1 MGDFF
6 MEDNYLIQSKIHTRA
21 IVTLMENI
29 VAKKSASI
37 SDYHDIFIH
46 WISWFHVN
54 EAMYEN
60 LSDPNKGEHLEVIL
74 AKLRVTTPG
83 FESCARTLLNDIVSI
98 MSIYRSNTEFFSSL
112 YQNRETLRDMMWDH
126 VNELDKKFDPTIEIL
141 AKRRKVDYELE
152 RLLCMY
158 RRDTK
163 MYYKALDEL
172 ETKYTVTINPDNPQF
187 WFSQSEDMYREH
199 DKKYNEFLNY
209 KGRCMTSVSSNYA
222 ECAFMTAE
230 RIHNSKASREEIA
243 LSLEGTWDEDL
254 LFMLKQSLDAYDFF
268 LSQVSDCD
276 TEIEKLLSLYGAR
289 IDSDNA
295 ELVRCKRKKSRSKNA
310 PKMDIENF
318 AYQLWGV
325 NVFEIPGL
333 KDTAV
338 MHLIGEL
345 GHDFIDKFESAEK
358 FSSWCNLAP
367 NNKISG
373 GKILSSRLMKRKNPV
388 GQIFRTAAAPLAR
401 DKGEIGNYYR
411 RMKAKSGAL
420 QANVA
425 TAHKMAKIFYTMVKN
440 KVAYDARKV
449 GLNERELTERKIA
462 KLERALTRL
471 KNAS

>member
-1 MGDFF
+1 MKNQARMIKSQDG
-6 MEDNYLIQSKIHTRA
+6 NKLA
-21 IVTLMENI
+21 IVNPNAAGIDIADTEMQVCVPEDRDGENNRRFGSFTQDLNTIVDWLKDCRITTVAMEATGIYYLSLFLKLQDAGIDVLLANPQD
-29 VAKKSASI
+29 VK
-37 SDYHDIFIH
+37 
-46 WISWFHVN
+46 
-54 EAMYEN
+54 N
-60 LSDPNKGEHLEVIL
+60 LSGRKTDAADAEWLMVLHRYGLLKPCYQ
-74 AKLRVTTPG
+74 PG
-83 FESCARTLLNDIVSI
+83 NVARQIRNLTRQ
-98 MSIYRSNTEFFSSL
+98 RSNLIRMAEKEVQYMQKAMEQMNIKLSTVIADITGLSG
-112 YQNRETLRDMMWDH
+112 RKIITAI
-126 VNELDKKFDPTIEIL
+126 LDGQ
-141 AKRRKVDYELE
+141 
-152 RLLCMY
+152 
-158 RRDTK
+158 RDT
-163 MYYKALDEL
+163 YALASLAE
-172 ETKYTVTINPDNPQF
+172 
-187 WFSQSEDMYREH
+187 
-199 DKKYNEFLNY
+199 
-209 KGRCMTSVSSNYA
+209 SN
-222 ECAFMTAE
+222 C
-230 RIHNSKASREEIA
+230 KASQEEIA

-289 IDSDNA
+289 IDSANA

-373 GKILSSRLMKRKNPV
+373 GKILSSKIMKRKNPV

-401 DKGEIGNYYR
+401 DKGEMGNYYR

-440 KVAYDARKV
+440 KVAYDASKV

>member
-1 MGDFF
+1 MKNQARMIKSQDG
-6 MEDNYLIQSKIHTRA
+6 NKLA
-21 IVTLMENI
+21 IVNPNAAGIDIADTEMQVCVPEDRDGENNRRFGSFTQDLNTIVDWLKDCRITTVAMEATGIYYLSLFLKLQDAGIDVLLANPQDVKNLSGRKTDAADAEWLMVLHRYGLLKPCYQPGNVARQIRNLTRQRSNLIRMAEKEVQYMQKAMEQMNI
-29 VAKKSASI
+29 KLSTVI
-37 SDYHDIFIH
+37 SDITG
-46 WISWFHVN
+46 
-54 EAMYEN
+54 
-60 LSDPNKGEHLEVIL
+60 LSGRKIITAIL
-74 AKLRVTTPG
+74 DG
-83 FESCARTLLNDIVSI
+83 
-98 MSIYRSNTEFFSSL
+98 
-112 YQNRETLRDMMWDH
+112 Q
-126 VNELDKKFDPTIEIL
+126 
-141 AKRRKVDYELE
+141 
-152 RLLCMY
+152 
-158 RRDTK
+158 RDT
-163 MYYKALDEL
+163 YALASLAE
-172 ETKYTVTINPDNPQF
+172 
-187 WFSQSEDMYREH
+187 
-199 DKKYNEFLNY
+199 
-209 KGRCMTSVSSNYA
+209 SN
-222 ECAFMTAE
+222 C
-230 RIHNSKASREEIA
+230 KASQEEIA

-289 IDSDNA
+289 IDSANA

-373 GKILSSRLMKRKNPV
+373 GKILSSKIMKRKNPV

-401 DKGEIGNYYR
+401 DKGEMGNYYR

-420 QANVA
+420 QASVA

-440 KVAYDARKV
+440 KVAYDASKV
-449 GLNERELTERKIA
+449 GLNERELT
-462 KLERALTRL
+462 
-471 KNAS
+471 

>member
-1 MGDFF
+1 MKNQARMIKSQDG
-6 MEDNYLIQSKIHTRA
+6 NKLA
-21 IVTLMENI
+21 IVNPNAAGIDIADTEMQVCVPEDRDGENNRRFGSFTQDLNTIVDWLKDCRITTVAMEATGIYYLSLFLKLQDARIDVLLANPQDVKNLSGRKTDAADAEWLMVLHRYGLLKPCYQPGNVARQIRNLTRQRSNLIRMAEKEVQYMQKAMEQMNI
-29 VAKKSASI
+29 KLSTVI
-37 SDYHDIFIH
+37 SDITG
-46 WISWFHVN
+46 
-54 EAMYEN
+54 
-60 LSDPNKGEHLEVIL
+60 LSGRKIITAIL
-74 AKLRVTTPG
+74 DG
-83 FESCARTLLNDIVSI
+83 
-98 MSIYRSNTEFFSSL
+98 
-112 YQNRETLRDMMWDH
+112 Q
-126 VNELDKKFDPTIEIL
+126 
-141 AKRRKVDYELE
+141 
-152 RLLCMY
+152 
-158 RRDTK
+158 RDT
-163 MYYKALDEL
+163 YALASLAE
-172 ETKYTVTINPDNPQF
+172 
-187 WFSQSEDMYREH
+187 
-199 DKKYNEFLNY
+199 
-209 KGRCMTSVSSNYA
+209 SN
-222 ECAFMTAE
+222 C
-230 RIHNSKASREEIA
+230 KASQEEIA

-289 IDSDNA
+289 IDSANA

-373 GKILSSRLMKRKNPV
+373 GKILSSKIMKRKNPV

-401 DKGEIGNYYR
+401 DKGEMGNYYR

-440 KVAYDARKV
+440 KVAYDASKV

>member
-1 MGDFF
+1 MKNQARMIKSQDG
-6 MEDNYLIQSKIHTRA
+6 NKLA
-21 IVTLMENI
+21 IVNPNAAGIDIADTEMQVCVPEDRDGENNRRFGSFTQDLNTIVDWLKDCRITTVAMEATGIYYLSLFLKLQDAGIDVLLANPQDVKNLSGRKTDAADAEWLMVLHRYGLLKPCYQPGNVARQIRNLTRQRSNLIRMAEKEVQYMQKAMEQMNI
-29 VAKKSASI
+29 KLSTVI
-37 SDYHDIFIH
+37 SDITG
-46 WISWFHVN
+46 
-54 EAMYEN
+54 
-60 LSDPNKGEHLEVIL
+60 LSGRKIITAIL
-74 AKLRVTTPG
+74 DG
-83 FESCARTLLNDIVSI
+83 
-98 MSIYRSNTEFFSSL
+98 
-112 YQNRETLRDMMWDH
+112 Q
-126 VNELDKKFDPTIEIL
+126 
-141 AKRRKVDYELE
+141 
-152 RLLCMY
+152 
-158 RRDTK
+158 RDT
-163 MYYKALDEL
+163 YALASLAE
-172 ETKYTVTINPDNPQF
+172 
-187 WFSQSEDMYREH
+187 
-199 DKKYNEFLNY
+199 
-209 KGRCMTSVSSNYA
+209 SN
-222 ECAFMTAE
+222 C
-230 RIHNSKASREEIA
+230 KASQEEIA

-289 IDSDNA
+289 IDSANA

-373 GKILSSRLMKRKNPV
+373 GKILSSKIMKRKNPV

-401 DKGEIGNYYR
+401 DKGEMGNYYR

-440 KVAYDARKV
+440 KVAYDASKV

-462 KLERALTRL
+462 KLERA
-471 KNAS
+471 

>member
-1 MGDFF
+1 MKNQARMIKSQDG
-6 MEDNYLIQSKIHTRA
+6 NKLA
-21 IVTLMENI
+21 IVNPNAAGIDIADTEMQVCVPEDRDGENNRRFGSFTQDLNTIVDWLKDCRITTVAMEATGIYYLSLFLKLQDAGIDVLLANPQDVKNLSGRKTDAADAEWLMVLHRYGLLTPCYQPGNVARQIRNLTRQRSNLIRMAEKEVQYMQKAMEQMNI
-29 VAKKSASI
+29 KLSTVI
-37 SDYHDIFIH
+37 SDITG
-46 WISWFHVN
+46 
-54 EAMYEN
+54 
-60 LSDPNKGEHLEVIL
+60 LSGRKIITAIL
-74 AKLRVTTPG
+74 DG
-83 FESCARTLLNDIVSI
+83 
-98 MSIYRSNTEFFSSL
+98 
-112 YQNRETLRDMMWDH
+112 Q
-126 VNELDKKFDPTIEIL
+126 
-141 AKRRKVDYELE
+141 
-152 RLLCMY
+152 
-158 RRDTK
+158 RDT
-163 MYYKALDEL
+163 YALASLAE
-172 ETKYTVTINPDNPQF
+172 
-187 WFSQSEDMYREH
+187 
-199 DKKYNEFLNY
+199 
-209 KGRCMTSVSSNYA
+209 SN
-222 ECAFMTAE
+222 C
-230 RIHNSKASREEIA
+230 KASQEEIA

-289 IDSDNA
+289 IDSANA

-373 GKILSSRLMKRKNPV
+373 GKILSSKIMKRKNPV

-401 DKGEIGNYYR
+401 DKGEMGNYYR

-440 KVAYDARKV
+440 KVAYDASKV

>member
-1 MGDFF
+1 MKNQARMIKSQDG
-6 MEDNYLIQSKIHTRA
+6 NKLA
-21 IVTLMENI
+21 IVNPNAAGIDIADTEMQVCVPEDRDGENNRRFGSFTQDLNTIVDWLKDCRITTVAMEATGIYYLSLFLKLQDAGIDVLLANPQDVKNLSGRKTDAADAEWLMVLHRYGLLKPCYQPGNVARQIRNLTRQRSNLIRMAEKEVQYMQKAMEQMNI
-29 VAKKSASI
+29 KLSTVI
-37 SDYHDIFIH
+37 SDITG
-46 WISWFHVN
+46 
-54 EAMYEN
+54 
-60 LSDPNKGEHLEVIL
+60 LSGRKIITAIL
-74 AKLRVTTPG
+74 DG
-83 FESCARTLLNDIVSI
+83 
-98 MSIYRSNTEFFSSL
+98 
-112 YQNRETLRDMMWDH
+112 Q
-126 VNELDKKFDPTIEIL
+126 
-141 AKRRKVDYELE
+141 
-152 RLLCMY
+152 
-158 RRDTK
+158 RDT
-163 MYYKALDEL
+163 YALASLAE
-172 ETKYTVTINPDNPQF
+172 
-187 WFSQSEDMYREH
+187 
-199 DKKYNEFLNY
+199 
-209 KGRCMTSVSSNYA
+209 SN
-222 ECAFMTAE
+222 C
-230 RIHNSKASREEIA
+230 KASQEEIA

-268 LSQVSDCD
+268 LSQISDCD

-289 IDSDNA
+289 IDSANA

-373 GKILSSRLMKRKNPV
+373 GKILSSKIMKRKNPV

-401 DKGEIGNYYR
+401 DKGEMGNYYR

-440 KVAYDARKV
+440 KVAYDASKV

>member
-1 MGDFF
+1 MKNQARMIKSQDGNKLAIINPNAAGIDIADTEMQVCVPEDRDGENNRRFGSF
-6 MEDNYLIQSKIHTRA
+6 TQDLNTIVDWLKDCQITTVAMEATGIYYLSLFLKLQDAGIDVLLANPQDVKNLSGRKTDAADAEWLMVLHRYGLLKPCYQPGNAARQIRNLTRQRSNLIRMA
-21 IVTLMENI
+21 EKEVQYMQKAMEQMNI
-29 VAKKSASI
+29 KLSTVI
-37 SDYHDIFIH
+37 SDITG
-46 WISWFHVN
+46 
-54 EAMYEN
+54 
-60 LSDPNKGEHLEVIL
+60 LSGRKIITAILE
-74 AKLRVTTPG
+74 G
-83 FESCARTLLNDIVSI
+83 
-98 MSIYRSNTEFFSSL
+98 
-112 YQNRETLRDMMWDH
+112 Q
-126 VNELDKKFDPTIEIL
+126 
-141 AKRRKVDYELE
+141 
-152 RLLCMY
+152 
-158 RRDTK
+158 RDT
-163 MYYKALDEL
+163 YALASLAE
-172 ETKYTVTINPDNPQF
+172 
-187 WFSQSEDMYREH
+187 
-199 DKKYNEFLNY
+199 
-209 KGRCMTSVSSNYA
+209 SN
-222 ECAFMTAE
+222 C
-230 RIHNSKASREEIA
+230 KASREELA
-243 LSLEGTWDEDL
+243 LSLEGTWDDDL

-268 LSQVSDCD
+268 LSQVADCD

-373 GKILSSRLMKRKNPV
+373 GKILSSKIMKRKNPV

-401 DKGEIGNYYR
+401 DKGEMGNYYR

-440 KVAYDARKV
+440 KVAYDASKV

>member
-1 MGDFF
+1 MKNQARMIKSQDG
-6 MEDNYLIQSKIHTRA
+6 NKLA
-21 IVTLMENI
+21 IVNPNAAGIDIADTEMQVCVPEDRDGENNRRFGSFTQDLNTIVDWLKDCRITTVAMEATGIYYLSLFLKLQDAGIDVLLANPQDVKNLSGRKTDAADAEWLMVLHRYGLLKPCYQPGNVARQIRNLTRQRSNLIRMAEKEVQYMQKAMEQMNI
-29 VAKKSASI
+29 KLSTVI
-37 SDYHDIFIH
+37 SDITG
-46 WISWFHVN
+46 
-54 EAMYEN
+54 
-60 LSDPNKGEHLEVIL
+60 LSGRKIITAIL
-74 AKLRVTTPG
+74 DG
-83 FESCARTLLNDIVSI
+83 
-98 MSIYRSNTEFFSSL
+98 
-112 YQNRETLRDMMWDH
+112 Q
-126 VNELDKKFDPTIEIL
+126 
-141 AKRRKVDYELE
+141 
-152 RLLCMY
+152 
-158 RRDTK
+158 RDT
-163 MYYKALDEL
+163 YALASLAE
-172 ETKYTVTINPDNPQF
+172 
-187 WFSQSEDMYREH
+187 
-199 DKKYNEFLNY
+199 
-209 KGRCMTSVSSNYA
+209 SN
-222 ECAFMTAE
+222 C
-230 RIHNSKASREEIA
+230 KASQEEIA

-289 IDSDNA
+289 IDSANA

-373 GKILSSRLMKRKNPV
+373 GKILSSKIMKRKNPV
-388 GQIFRTAAAPLAR
+388 GQIYRTAAAPLAR
-401 DKGEIGNYYR
+401 DKGEMGNYYR

-440 KVAYDARKV
+440 KVAYDASKV

>member
-1 MGDFF
+1 MKNQARMIKSQDG
-6 MEDNYLIQSKIHTRA
+6 NKLA
-21 IVTLMENI
+21 IVNPNAAGIDIADTEMQVCVPEDRDGENNRRFGSFTQDLNTIVDWLKDCRITTVAMEATGIYYLYLFLKLQDAGIDVLLANPQDVKNLSGRKTDAADAEWLMVLHRYGLLKPCYQPGNVARQIRNLTRQRSNLIRMAEKEVQYMQKAMEQMNI
-29 VAKKSASI
+29 KLSTVI
-37 SDYHDIFIH
+37 SDITG
-46 WISWFHVN
+46 
-54 EAMYEN
+54 
-60 LSDPNKGEHLEVIL
+60 LSGRKIITAIL
-74 AKLRVTTPG
+74 DG
-83 FESCARTLLNDIVSI
+83 
-98 MSIYRSNTEFFSSL
+98 
-112 YQNRETLRDMMWDH
+112 Q
-126 VNELDKKFDPTIEIL
+126 
-141 AKRRKVDYELE
+141 
-152 RLLCMY
+152 
-158 RRDTK
+158 RDT
-163 MYYKALDEL
+163 YALASLAE
-172 ETKYTVTINPDNPQF
+172 
-187 WFSQSEDMYREH
+187 
-199 DKKYNEFLNY
+199 
-209 KGRCMTSVSSNYA
+209 SN
-222 ECAFMTAE
+222 C
-230 RIHNSKASREEIA
+230 KASQEEIA

-289 IDSDNA
+289 IDSANA

-373 GKILSSRLMKRKNPV
+373 GKILSSKIMKRKNPV

-401 DKGEIGNYYR
+401 DKGEMGNYYR

-440 KVAYDARKV
+440 KVAYDASKV

>member
-1 MGDFF
+1 MIKYQDG
-6 MEDNYLIQSKIHTRA
+6 NKLA
-21 IVTLMENI
+21 IVNPNAAGIDIADTEMQVCVPEDRDGENNRRFGSFTQDLNTIVDWLKDCRITTVAMEATGIYYLSLFLKLQDAGIDVLLANPQDVKNLSGRKTDAADAEWLMVLHRYGLLKPCYQPGNVARQIRNLTRQRSNLIRMAEKEVQYMQKAMEQMNI
-29 VAKKSASI
+29 KLSTVI
-37 SDYHDIFIH
+37 SDITG
-46 WISWFHVN
+46 
-54 EAMYEN
+54 
-60 LSDPNKGEHLEVIL
+60 LSGRKIITAIL
-74 AKLRVTTPG
+74 DG
-83 FESCARTLLNDIVSI
+83 
-98 MSIYRSNTEFFSSL
+98 
-112 YQNRETLRDMMWDH
+112 Q
-126 VNELDKKFDPTIEIL
+126 
-141 AKRRKVDYELE
+141 
-152 RLLCMY
+152 
-158 RRDTK
+158 RDT
-163 MYYKALDEL
+163 YALASLAE
-172 ETKYTVTINPDNPQF
+172 
-187 WFSQSEDMYREH
+187 
-199 DKKYNEFLNY
+199 
-209 KGRCMTSVSSNYA
+209 SN
-222 ECAFMTAE
+222 C
-230 RIHNSKASREEIA
+230 KASQEEIA

-254 LFMLKQSLDAYDFF
+254 LFMLEQSLDAYDFF

-289 IDSDNA
+289 IDSANA

-373 GKILSSRLMKRKNPV
+373 GKILSSKIMKRKNPV

-401 DKGEIGNYYR
+401 DKGEMGNYYR

-440 KVAYDARKV
+440 KVAYYASKV
-449 GLNERELTERKIA
+449 GLN
-462 KLERALTRL
+462 
-471 KNAS
+471 

>member
-1 MGDFF
+1 MKNQARMIKSQDG
-6 MEDNYLIQSKIHTRA
+6 NKLA
-21 IVTLMENI
+21 IVNPNAAGIDIADTEMQVCVPEDRDGENNRRFGSFTQDLNTIVDWLKDCRITTVAMEATGIYYLSLFLKLQDAGIDVLLANPQDVKNLSGRKTDAADAEWLMVLHRYGLLKPCYQPGNVARQIRNLTRQRSNLIRMAEKEVQYMQKAMEQMNI
-29 VAKKSASI
+29 KLSTVI
-37 SDYHDIFIH
+37 SDITG
-46 WISWFHVN
+46 
-54 EAMYEN
+54 
-60 LSDPNKGEHLEVIL
+60 LSGRKIITAIL
-74 AKLRVTTPG
+74 DG
-83 FESCARTLLNDIVSI
+83 
-98 MSIYRSNTEFFSSL
+98 
-112 YQNRETLRDMMWDH
+112 Q
-126 VNELDKKFDPTIEIL
+126 
-141 AKRRKVDYELE
+141 
-152 RLLCMY
+152 
-158 RRDTK
+158 RDT
-163 MYYKALDEL
+163 YALASLAE
-172 ETKYTVTINPDNPQF
+172 
-187 WFSQSEDMYREH
+187 
-199 DKKYNEFLNY
+199 
-209 KGRCMTSVSSNYA
+209 SN
-222 ECAFMTAE
+222 C
-230 RIHNSKASREEIA
+230 KASQEEIA

-289 IDSDNA
+289 IDSANA

-373 GKILSSRLMKRKNPV
+373 GKILSSKIMKRKNPV

-401 DKGEIGNYYR
+401 DKGEMGNYYR

-425 TAHKMAKIFYTMVKN
+425 TAHKMAKIFYQ
-440 KVAYDARKV
+440 
-449 GLNERELTERKIA
+449 
-462 KLERALTRL
+462 
-471 KNAS
+471 